1 MDDGFSKSIYGNNA
15 DKLRWDILRIAG
27 WCRFPIMV
35 AWQSGRMRRTV
46 NPLVKFNS
54 PQLFK
59 SIRHHFSH
67 DESWW
72 VHGCM
77 SEMYS
82 LYSSCCSMRWR
93 TGHSD
98 SPGSILKPPLC
109 RLNPAGAAEGQ
120 SHWSHHVN
128 IASIAQLDSAL
139 VYGTR
144 GSGFESRS
152 GHDMHAWLMHWNKSI
167 MSWLN
172 PSSRIATSE
181 CNDCTRRCVA
191 CGRRDNGHCRGQHAF
206 RAHENK
212 TRTGMKYSWE
222 TRDWNPV
229 RRVRYPAIPLADV
242 VKLGIT
248 RDSYSRIAVRIR
260 RPLRHSSI
268 MIWGQ
273 NKFLV
278 MWTYGNMRSYGIVFL
293 PRIKALRRSLEPL
306 IVVRIHGKEP
316 FWTNRDAW

>member
-1 MDDGFSKSIYGNNA
+1 MGHPLGRRVMRVSYYG
-15 DKLRWDILRIAG
+15 G
-27 WCRFPIMV
+27 V
-35 AWQSGRMRRTV
+35 AQRRRQWS
-46 NPLVKFNS
+46 VK
-54 PQLFK
+54 P
-59 SIRHHFSH
+59 RHWKRASSSLASTTFHMMSH
-67 DESWW
+67 DRFMN
-72 VHGCM
+72 VCQKCIHCIHHDC
-77 SEMYS
+77 S
-82 LYSSCCSMRWR
+82 LRWR

-98 SPGSILKPPLC
+98 SPGSILKPPLAGWI
-109 RLNPAGAAEGQ
+109 RLGRREGQ
-120 SHWSHHVN
+120 SHWNHHVN
-128 IASIAQLDSAL
+128 IAPIAQLDSAL

-152 GHDMHAWLMHWNKSI
+152 GHDMHAWWMHWNKSI

-181 CNDCTRRCVA
+181 CNDCTQRCIA
-191 CGRRDNGHCRGQHAF
+191 CGRRDNGHRRVQHAF

-212 TRTGMKYSWE
+212 TWTGMKYSWE

-229 RRVRYPAIPLADV
+229 RRVRYPAIPLAGV